1 MVSDNIFVKNSIDI
15 LFSFSILFI
24 SFIIKWIN
32 RPASAESLWCS
43 GRKVREKKYGLHS
56 LLELNEHWKLK
67 KDTKLSDLHFNMQS
81 VIKTQFIGKHFV
93 STVTKL
99 HLWESQLS

>member
-1 MVSDNIFVKNSIDI
+1 MTKVC
-15 LFSFSILFI
+15 
-24 SFIIKWIN
+24 
-32 RPASAESLWCS
+32 AESVGLL
-43 GRKVREKKYGLHS
+43 KVLKLEKKYGLHS